1 MAYSK
6 HKVSKTKKRNE
17 KKYSRTKKN
26 IKVSRKSPK
35 NATGG
40 SLFKRIKKFGQ
51 KHSPFSRRGNA
62 KLNQLTNNEYRQFS
76 NQKEANNRNIRL
88 SKENDDMLRRLM
100 MEGQSRNTIKKNI
113 LLHGNANINNVLDNY
128 NYDTNNA
135 YHNQNSEPWNE
146 GDESNNNTTTN
157 TTNTNTNTTSMTTMN
172 NVVNTE
178 LVSKL
183 DDVKN
188 KLSELNILQYDDILY
203 DMKNNVDKYSTDELY
218 NWIDGMLMY
227 IEEENDFRRQQNQAT
242 NESSTDVQNNNTT
255 VMQSSPPLPPIL
267 IHEPHNSNT
276 NSGANSTK
284 SKGSFLNQIA
294 RGKQLRHV
302 GNNNSSGYTSNTST
316 KSKGSFL
323 NNIVRGTPKLRHVT
337 RKNNKHNGR
346 LNNQNTN
353 TTPTKPN
360 LGAMGN
366 AMSKMLNTKGIPS
379 GNGNGNG
386 NGSGNGNSSSE
397 NNGWGNENETNA

>member
-1 MAYSK
+1 
-6 HKVSKTKKRNE
+6 
-17 KKYSRTKKN
+17 
-26 IKVSRKSPK
+26 
-35 NATGG
+35 
-40 SLFKRIKKFGQ
+40 
-51 KHSPFSRRGNA
+51 
-62 KLNQLTNNEYRQFS
+62 
-76 NQKEANNRNIRL
+76 
-88 SKENDDMLRRLM
+88 
-100 MEGQSRNTIKKNI
+100 
-113 LLHGNANINNVLDNY
+113 
-128 NYDTNNA
+128 
-135 YHNQNSEPWNE
+135 
-146 GDESNNNTTTN
+146 
-157 TTNTNTNTTSMTTMN
+157 MTTMN

-227 IEEENDFRRQQNQAT
+227 IEEENNLRRQQNQDT

-255 VMQSSPPLPPIL
+255 VMQSLPPLPPIL
-267 IHEPHNSNT
+267 IHEPHNSNINSGA

-284 SKGSFLNQIA
+284 STNSKGSFLNQIA

-302 GNNNSSGYTSNTST
+302 GNNNSSGYISNTST

-323 NNIVRGTPKLRHVT
+323 NNIARGTPKLRHVS
-337 RKNNKHNGR
+337 RKNNKHNNMGR
-346 LNNQNTN
+346 LNNQNT
-353 TTPTKPN
+353 TPTPTKPIVSTKPN

-379 GNGNGNG
+379 GNSSGN
-386 NGSGNGNSSSE
+386 GNGNSSSE